1 MAPAITKLLAAAALL
16 SVPAVARTNL
26 AGCVSTEV
34 PYMTRYVSLL
44 WYDPDTGEICEFLDC
59 GGGRAPPKT
68 TVPGCPLYSGTETV
82 TPSFWEGFTKTVEDG
97 AVSTTEASEAQSTTA
112 ATTAKTTGTTTEES
126 SSESAEV
133 TEAPGPVST
142 SEVST
147 SASDEVDGGS
157 QRETE
162 QARTTIMTVTN
173 AVDAPGGPASTAA
186 GSVESSTLSTAGA
199 VPTGAAAKGLGLAA
213 GIAAAGL
220 VFV

>member
-1 MAPAITKLLAAAALL
+1 MAPAITKLLGAAALL
-16 SVPAVARTNL
+16 SVPAAARTNL

-34 PYMTRYVSLL
+34 PYMTKYVSLL

-82 TPSFWEGFTKTVEDG
+82 TPSFWEGFTKTAEDE
-97 AVSTTEASEAQSTTA
+97 AVSTTDASEVQSTTA
-112 ATTAKTTGTTTEES
+112 ATTAKTTGTTIEE

-133 TEAPGPVST
+133 TEAPEPVST
-142 SEVST
+142 SEVSA
-147 SASDEVDGGS
+147 SASEEVGGGD

-173 AVDAPGGPASTAA
+173 AVDVPGGPASTAA

-199 VPTGAAAKGLGLAA
+199 VPTGAVAKGLGLVA
-213 GIAAAGL
+213 GAAAAGL